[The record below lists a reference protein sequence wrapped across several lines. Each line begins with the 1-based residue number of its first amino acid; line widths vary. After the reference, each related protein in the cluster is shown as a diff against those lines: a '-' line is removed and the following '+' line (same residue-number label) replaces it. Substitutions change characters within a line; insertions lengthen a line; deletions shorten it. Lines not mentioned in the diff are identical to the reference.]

1 MKKII
6 SPILVFLAAVT
17 WGISGYFVRETGNYG
32 FSTFEIVFIRFLT
45 ASIFASLFFVIFDRK
60 VFKIKL
66 KDVWCFFGTGSI
78 GAFGCSLFYFLTM
91 KSASLGT
98 ACILMYTSPI
108 VVITLSVLLF
118 KEKLTVIKVVGLI
131 TTFIGCIL
139 CSYETGGFELS
150 LPSFLIGLC
159 SGICYGLY
167 SIFSRFAMNKGYKSE
182 TIILYSF
189 IFACLAST
197 FFVPYKEFSANLN
210 YLDDSLF
217 YFLGL
222 GLISTVAPYTL
233 YTLGLKNMEN
243 GKASIIACFE
253 IVASIF
259 VGLIMYNEV
268 PSFIKIIG
276 IIVVFASVIAL
287 NIIPQKQANLEP
299 TELIN
304 N

>member
-6 SPILVFLAAVT
+6 SPLLVFLAAVT
-17 WGISGYFVRETGNYG
+17 WGVSGYFVRETGNFG

-45 ASIFASLFFVIFDRK
+45 ASIFASIFFLIFDRK

-66 KDVWCFFGTGSI
+66 KDIWCFIGTGSI

-91 KSASLGT
+91 KNASLGT

-108 VVITLSVLLF
+108 VVITLSVFLF

-131 TTFIGCIL
+131 TTFIGCVL
-139 CSYETGGFELS
+139 CSYETGGFKMTI
-150 LPSFLIGLC
+150 PTFFIGLC

-167 SIFSRFAMNKGYKSE
+167 SIFSRFAMNKGYKTE
-182 TIILYSF
+182 TVILYSF
-189 IFACLAST
+189 IFAMLAST
-197 FFVPYKEFSANLN
+197 LFVPYKEFANNAKFLG
-210 YLDDSLF
+210 DTIWLF
-217 YFLGL
+217 IGL
-222 GLISTVAPYTL
+222 GLLCTVTPYTL

-259 VGLIMYNEV
+259 LGLIVYKEI
-268 PSFIKIIG
+268 PSYVKIIG
-276 IIVVFASVIAL
+276 IIIVFASVVAL
-287 NIIPQKQANLEP
+287 NIIPQKNSEKP
-299 TELIN
+299 TVLKGD
-304 N
+304 

>member
-1 MKKII
+1 MKKFI

-17 WGISGYFVRETGNYG
+17 WGVSGYFVRETGNFG

-45 ASIFASLFFVIFDRK
+45 ASVFAALFFLIFDRS

-66 KDVWCFFGTGSI
+66 KDIWCFFGTGSI

-91 KSASLGT
+91 KNASLGT

-108 VVITLSVLLF
+108 VVITLSVILF
-118 KEKLTVIKVVGLI
+118 KEKLTPIKVIGLI
-131 TTFIGCIL
+131 TTFLGCVL
-139 CSYETGGFELS
+139 CSYETGGFKMTV
-150 LPSFLIGLC
+150 PTFLIGLC

-167 SIFSRFAMNKGYKSE
+167 SIFSRFAMNKGYKTE
-182 TIILYSF
+182 TVIFYSF
-189 IFACLAST
+189 IFAMLASSL
-197 FFVPYKEFSANLN
+197 FVPYKEFSANFK
-210 YLDDSLF
+210 YLDDTAV
-217 YFLGL
+217 YFIGL
-222 GLISTVAPYTL
+222 GLISTVTPYTL

-243 GKASIIACFE
+243 GKAAIIACFE

-259 VGLIMYNEV
+259 VGMIVYNEM
-268 PSFIKIIG
+268 PTLIKIVG
-276 IIVVFASVIAL
+276 IIIVFASVVAL
-287 NIIPQKQANLEP
+287 NILPQKKEDSKP